1 MNKNFCEI
9 KMAAK
14 AENVA
19 LSRIILTNFLS
30 EKNLLLSEL
39 DEIKVAVSEAVSN
52 AIIHGYENDES
63 RTVMLRFDISGDFLQ
78 VQVQDWGCGI
88 DDIEKAMAPEYSRLA
103 ERMGLGFC
111 FMQNFMDSVE
121 VKSEAGKGTTVS
133 MSKHLLGKSKEE
145 I

>member
-1 MNKNFCEI
+1 MNRNFCEI

-14 AENVA
+14 PENVA
-19 LSRIILTNFLS
+19 LSRLILTNILS

-52 AIIHGYENDES
+52 AIIHGYENDAS
-63 RTVMLRFDISGDFLQ
+63 RTVLLSFNVENDFLK
-78 VQVQDWGCGI
+78 VAVQDWGCGI
-88 DDIEKAMAPEYSRLA
+88 EDITKAMAPEYSRLA

-121 VKSEAGKGTTVS
+121 VKSELGKGTTVF
-133 MSKHLLGKSKEE
+133 MSKHLLGKNKEE